1 MIWENSSEFII
12 KMLQYIVDRGEIGR
26 FLLHVFVEKN
36 NSRIFV
42 NRPWI
47 LVHESQT
54 NGKDAVKVNFVA
66 FLVHK
71 YGMCERNGLH
81 KTRALERKTMYLV
94 QHHDQNHEELL
105 ALLRLSNICLDTDMK
120 LLVIDD
126 NSRGTVTELNS
137 RNYMCSESCKFCDS
151 LIKESVENRHSLL
164 RRGANNEEV
173 NGTLLAH
180 PLAHVQGEGSIK
192 LLRVCDIC
200 NSKQGIGNDKAGNKT
215 GSISDCHFKDNEDL
229 ANAGPGNIGLVCPFC
244 KHSSCLKVINESFS
258 NQGCTNKNC
267 HRSGCENFTKKVVFE
282 EEKFKKHFSNM
293 VRKECL
299 CTRESTRVCFTY
311 LLSKLS
317 KSTTNSKLRRSQS
330 APKIF
335 VHGSFTPNA
344 TSSGPMESVTRDVA
358 TNTENIDFMEGFKR
372 GKGVLFAD
380 KATDPLEIQPIKALF
395 DKSTSSSDLEI
406 EVRGDNANNSS
417 DIKSESNSFL
427 DQDHGK
433 NLDHSC
439 KFCPKKSYRS
449 KELLAVHMRNNHKKC
464 NCPCQNYFKT
474 RDEYLAHFYSVYPL
488 PCLVDKKCP
497 ERFRNL
503 YYQSL
508 HHKESHHAEKP
519 FFCIPCRNHNI
530 ERGMKSRSVTFK
542 DVASLR
548 IHSTSYG
555 HNPQKLY
562 LVSDNDKID
571 DSNLPFSMR
580 CSGINYC

>member
-1 MIWENSSEFII
+1 MEEIFMTWENSSEFII
-12 KMLQYIVDRGEIGR
+12 KMLQDIVYGGEIGS

-36 NSRIFV
+36 TSKIFV

-47 LVHESQT
+47 VVHESQT
-54 NGKDAVKVNFVA
+54 IGKDAVKVNFIA

-71 YGMCERNGLH
+71 YGMCERNGLN
-81 KTRALERKTMYLV
+81 KTRSLERKTIYLV
-94 QHHDQNHEELL
+94 QHLGQNHEELL

-120 LLVIDD
+120 LLLIDD
-126 NSRGTVTELNS
+126 NSRETATELNS

-151 LIKESVENRHSLL
+151 LIKQCVENRHSLPC
-164 RRGANNEEV
+164 RDTNNENV
-173 NGTLLAH
+173 DGTLLPH
-180 PLAHVQGEGSIK
+180 PLAHVQGEGSVK
-192 LLRVCDIC
+192 PFRVCDIC
-200 NSKQGIGNDKAGNKT
+200 NSKQEMRNDKEGRKT
-215 GSISDCHFKDNEDL
+215 GNISVCGFKD
-229 ANAGPGNIGLVCPFC
+229 ICVVCLFS
-244 KHSSCLKVINESFS
+244 KHSSCLKVIDESFS
-258 NQGCTNKNC
+258 NKKCTNKDL
-267 HRSGCENFTKKVVFE
+267 HRIYNENAKKTGVSK
-282 EEKFKKHFSNM
+282 EEKFKKPFSNI

-299 CTRESTRVCFTY
+299 CTEASKRVCFTY
-311 LLSKLS
+311 LLSKLN
-317 KSTTNSKLRRSQS
+317 KSVTNSKLGRSQS
-330 APKIF
+330 APKLF
-335 VHGSFTPNA
+335 VHGSFKQSA
-344 TSSGPMESVTRDVA
+344 TSSRRMESVTRDFA
-358 TNTENIDFMEGFKR
+358 TSTEDIDSMEGFER
-372 GKGVLFAD
+372 SNEVLFAE
-380 KATDPLEIQPIKALF
+380 KATDTLEIQPIKVLF

-406 EVRGDNANNSS
+406 EVREENANDSS
-417 DIKSESNSFL
+417 DIKSELNFFL
-427 DQDHGK
+427 DQDHGER
-433 NLDHSC
+433 LDFSC

-519 FFCIPCRNHNI
+519 FFCIPCHNNNI